1 MMRRMTRACVG
12 LLGMVVAGCMTVSPV
27 AGPAQVA
34 AGFEYSAGQAT
45 QVFAATPP
53 TVETALRSAM
63 DDLRIRPSPSRHDAG
78 SVSVE
83 GTTADNRRVVVTLM
97 PTPVS
102 TRVKARI
109 GWFGDEPLSRALMDR
124 LAIRLGALPP
134 SAVEVKPP
142 AAPASNPLFS
152 RDAVPDST
160 MLRDQIDAG
169 FHDSP
174 VP

>member
-1 MMRRMTRACVG
+1 M
-12 LLGMVVAGCMTVSPV
+12 
-27 AGPAQVA
+27 GPAQVVP
-34 AGFEYSAGQAT
+34 GFEYSVGQAT

-83 GTTADNRRVVVTLM
+83 GTTADDRRVVVTLE
-97 PTPVS
+97 PTPGS
-102 TRVKARI
+102 TRVKTRI

-124 LAIRLGALPP
+124 LAIRLGDLPP
-134 SAVEVKPP
+134 SAARVEPTTT
-142 AAPASNPLFS
+142 APATNPDHLARRGLRLRPCFATRS
-152 RDAVPDST
+152 MQVSADSAT
-160 MLRDQIDAG
+160 
-169 FHDSP
+169 P